1 MANDILGSELNID
14 GLIEAADKAQKAMDK
29 VADSAE
35 GAGKRISDVFKSIST
50 QGIDNTLQKLYD
62 LKATY
67 ESISKVEVKDAGLKE
82 IATNAKI
89 ALDEV
94 NKLIEGL
101 YKAYGAKTPTSTTAQ
116 QKAEENRYNEW
127 LRQKHEEEQIHKQ
140 IEDRKTQSTRSA
152 IAEQNQAYAE
162 ANAKKQSISR
172 DNDNVKTNAEVARKA
187 YEEQLRIYEN
197 LFAQAEKKRPDLID
211 VAKTRTDINA
221 IDSQLDKLMDRINRL
236 NNEMQLFKS
245 MENGKTLKTEDYAH
259 IGKVSDE
266 LNKLMAQYEALDK
279 LKIAMSSKSG
289 FEQAIADLS
298 GVSLQAQR
306 SKQALDDLA
315 QSYRTGTSA
324 FYQQMKTPEF
334 ALDFSKNSK
343 SIEEERQAIQL
354 LKQARESLD
363 KTTPD
368 GKKKVQE
375 LTDAIANHEKN
386 LKRATQSTQEY
397 SDAQRKLA
405 SQRLERIY
413 SQSPNL
419 AMNFSQ
425 SAKSIN
431 DQILAINRLK
441 SARDNLN
448 RGSFTSEDAYRKKVA
463 ELTNEI
469 KRQQTEVDKLRGEQ
483 EGLGKSHHSLMNTAD
498 QLQRKLALLFS
509 VSAIQGYIGKVV
521 AVRKEFELQQR
532 SLEILLQNK
541 KEADRLWD
549 QTIKL
554 AVKSPFT
561 VKQLVTYTKQLAAY
575 RIESDKLYETNKMLA
590 DVSAGLGVDMQR
602 LILAFGQVKAANFLR
617 GTELRQF
624 SEAGVN
630 MLDELAK
637 KFTEVEGRTVSVGE
651 VFDRVSKRM
660 VSFKDVEEVF
670 KNITSKGG
678 IFYQMQEKQAETL
691 AGQMA
696 NLRDSYD
703 LMLNEIGKDNEGII
717 KGSIQGLRNLIKE
730 WQLVAPAIAAA
741 VKIYA
746 TFLSL
751 KGLTK
756 LISGVK
762 LLHESLVN
770 VATGAKSAS
779 TALSKIGGTGG
790 GILMIVSII
799 ISLGVAIYDT
809 LNAAD
814 KFQRE
819 FNAIDRETLKN
830 EQEAISNFIELANVL
845 KNASEGSEEFNAAMD
860 DLKRIFKDMLPNEML
875 KIENIRKMEQGY
887 KDAAAAIRLY
897 YSIEASE
904 KKKAAAAKTLD
915 ENIEEDYDDFIKHF
929 KDSIEGGIEENV
941 LSQSLADNIRAGY
954 IGALNKTIDSA
965 KNGEIAATEES
976 LTNEFFKNLSNFT
989 GVNEE
994 ELKNALRIV
1003 SSYYKEQLDDIA
1015 DDIETYRQKIGDIDI
1030 QARPGETREIQKQ
1043 RLEYEKQAK
1052 VLGELGTKYSDLKA
1066 KIAAYY
1072 EILQKE
1078 RKGEKV
1084 DYPTKANLEKEIADS
1099 YRNLQVEVP
1108 IKPSFVMKE
1117 GETFD
1122 FSKLFTDQTAV
1133 DDEISRIGT
1142 AIYTSFKN
1150 QIIPP
1155 VNEASDSISILNN
1168 NAQALEQTT
1177 PSIWDFSSAMGGLE
1191 ESSTNIEQLD
1201 FTKPF
1206 DFLSQ
1211 YIDDADSASTA
1222 TGQLGED
1229 VDKLLNGFNLDPI
1242 QRFTRGVIESVA
1254 EASGLSL
1261 DLFDNIQMQ
1270 SGAALTDFHGKV
1282 KSAMEAVEARY
1293 LETKQILENNPIN
1306 STVVT
1311 YYVQSQGL
1319 ESVDELKKR
1328 MEEDR
1333 KLIQS
1338 YQQMLKRTGWVDPKA
1353 KKPKAKKDKKSKT
1366 TTKKTDD
1373 PAEAL
1378 RDLLGDMYDSFQDF
1392 NEEVSADAANTKIS
1406 EIYIKEFEKLAKKVT
1421 GFKLPFP
1428 KFEQGSDETFQK
1440 YMTELYRLAKQETKD
1455 RIDDDKRK
1463 AKEES
1468 YIEYAKELNEET
1480 KEHIDLLFEEYEIY
1494 KELEK
1499 IGMSPAMA
1507 KGLFGISTTSLNDI
1521 TQKLQELKDAGKFEG
1536 TNMTEAYEEYSKK
1549 IKDEETKQQQDR
1561 LKIYAEY
1568 AKKSVGERAKI
1579 ELEYLNHMAE
1589 IEKATV
1595 GRGTE
1600 KDSDGHLQS
1609 VYDNATAKAI
1619 EERNAALQKLEWEE
1633 FQKSDTFIMMFED
1646 LEFASEA
1653 LMRNTLEQLEN
1664 FRAEWADMPLEDVRA
1679 IIDKMNELKGGLM
1692 KLENPFKVVKKL
1704 KKELK
1709 GLKLSD
1715 LQTEAA
1721 GFETE
1726 IKKND
1731 ETISQLETIRTLRA
1745 GGKDLLPEQLSF
1757 LKAIGLAQNAELD
1770 AIDAEIGK
1778 RKDANNT
1785 ARQALE
1791 ITLSQIKKFKDLKTN
1806 YEAQEALI
1814 NTASDKAQELYDAF
1828 SELLKLFSDEDS
1840 IEFAF
1845 AEMGMS
1851 MVETVLQTL
1860 ALQIQL
1866 KAARVDA
1873 EGFGLAMNKAMGVIG
1888 WIVMGV
1894 QVISQVLGAIF
1905 GAKDKKLQKEIDK
1918 LDEDVEKLSKA
1929 LEKLEDALEKNYAF
1943 ASLRSDMQKINS
1955 NIDQQIAKRR
1965 RQIELEK
1972 DKKETDKDQIKDWED
1987 EIEELQEKRAEA
1999 HREMIES
2006 LGGVDDYRAATR
2018 EFVDAWVEAFNETG
2032 NGLQGLKGNFREFF
2046 KKIILEQAVMKGAG
2060 KIMEPLLDEINM
2072 SLDDYEIQGHE
2083 EQKIKALSEQKMKE
2097 LDEFLN
2103 VLFGENGMWNEW
2115 IDDKGQSLSG
2125 LQEGIQGVTEE
2136 TAQII
2141 EAYLNSIRFY
2151 IAQDNQNLADLRNF
2165 FIGSEA
2171 DTNPILSQLKM
2182 QTELIRAIKDMF
2194 SSVIY
2199 SGGHPTYG
2207 GAFLKVSL

>member
-509 VSAIQGYIGKVV
+509 VSAIQGYINKL
-521 AVRKEFELQQR
+521 ASVRAEFELQQR
-532 SLEILLQNK
+532 SLQIILSNK
-541 KEADRLWD
+541 QQADVLWNKTV
-549 QTIKL
+549 QL
-554 AVKSPFT
+554 ALKSPFR
-561 VKQLVTYTKQLAAY
+561 VKELTTYTKQLAAY
-575 RIESDKLYETNKMLA
+575 RIETSKLFETTKMLA

-602 LILAFGQVKAANFLR
+602 LILAYGQIKAAGFLR
-617 GTELRQF
+617 GTEVRQLT
-624 SEAGVN
+624 EAGVSVYE
-630 MLDELAK
+630 ELAK
-637 KFTEVEGRTVSVGE
+637 HFSAMEQTDVTVAEVI
-651 VFDRVSKRM
+651 KRISNKQ
-660 VSFKDVEEVF
+660 VTFADVEQIF
-670 KNITSKGG
+670 KNITGEGG
-678 IFYQMQEKQAETL
+678 VFYKMQEQQAETL
-691 AGQMA
+691 HGMIS
-696 NLRDSYD
+696 NLHDSVD
-703 LMLNEIGKDNEGII
+703 LMLNDIGKSNDGVMKNMISLAKFFIDNWRVLATVLKNVALTMATIGVTKFVSGWRMVATEG
-717 KGSIQGLRNLIKE
+717 
-730 WQLVAPAIAAA
+730 AAA
-741 VKIYA
+741 A
-746 TFLSL
+746 MAMNGMAGAGARL
-751 KGLTK
+751 
-756 LISGVK
+756 
-762 LLHESLVN
+762 N
-770 VATGAKSAS
+770 VAFKAIGKTIMAHPILAIVGALA
-779 TALSKIGGTGG
+779 AA
-790 GILMIVSII
+790 GI
-799 ISLGVAIYDT
+799 AIYDYFSAIDEANAVYDENARNISEQT
-809 LNAAD
+809 LKLRDYDDQVKQNNAAIAEHARLEKD
-814 KFQRE
+814 SAASKEDVAAAQQKANEASASNSKILADLKRLYPDVYKGIMQQKDGTIEVNKVIAEQNKLLETQMLLQRRAKGDWKSDDLIT
-819 FNAIDRETLKN
+819 NAN
-830 EQEAISNFIELANVL
+830 EAAESLAEYD
-845 KNASEGSEEFNAAMD
+845 NALD
-860 DLKRIFKDMLPNEML
+860 DLKIQAADAAVEINEQFAEGLITEKQKNNALEFISAIKEASDFKDVL
-875 KIENIRKMEQGY
+875 NIRFKYTKEEGGLTAINLVT
-887 KDAAAAIRLY
+887 KEIDNVRDAANKYQSTLNNLSSNLQKQQPIWRRTLKELLLDPVEGEEKARDFIKGQLYQFQIYDERIREWSFEEIVKYVGVELAYNTPSGETTDAASALTGWRKEIYDLCVALQRVTPDVKVPITPEDLLT
-897 YSIEASE
+897 AS
-904 KKKAAAAKTLD
+904 KPQVIALVTTWVNDIFSKAKAAAKAAAQPGQGVYDEKDKEQINQQINSSKDLYKYLGLTPSISSTFKKPKSKKTTQKTEDYRDDFANLLED
-915 ENIEEDYDDFIKHF
+915 IYKDYTDLADDFKEEDAIEKVTEAWKDDFQEMVKKI
-929 KDSIEGGIEENV
+929 
-941 LSQSLADNIRAGY
+941 
-954 IGALNKTIDSA
+954 
-965 KNGEIAATEES
+965 
-976 LTNEFFKNLSNFT
+976 KNLDFSWDDFDFT
-989 GVNEE
+989 NIDGVIT
-994 ELKNALRIV
+994 ALEKV
-1003 SSYYKEQLDDIA
+1003 KKATKDADIA
-1015 DDIETYRQKIGDIDI
+1015 LEIGNQI
-1030 QARPGETREIQKQ
+1030 
-1043 RLEYEKQAK
+1043 
-1052 VLGELGTKYSDLKA
+1052 SDLKVE
-1066 KIAAYY
+1066 KDI
-1072 EILQKE
+1072 KE
-1078 RKGEKV
+1078 AEK
-1084 DYPTKANLEKEIADS
+1084 
-1099 YRNLQVEVP
+1099 RVE
-1108 IKPSFVMKE
+1108 
-1117 GETFD
+1117 
-1122 FSKLFTDQTAV
+1122 
-1133 DDEISRIGT
+1133 
-1142 AIYTSFKN
+1142 
-1150 QIIPP
+1150 
-1155 VNEASDSISILNN
+1155 
-1168 NAQALEQTT
+1168 
-1177 PSIWDFSSAMGGLE
+1177 
-1191 ESSTNIEQLD
+1191 
-1201 FTKPF
+1201 
-1206 DFLSQ
+1206 
-1211 YIDDADSASTA
+1211 
-1222 TGQLGED
+1222 
-1229 VDKLLNGFNLDPI
+1229 
-1242 QRFTRGVIESVA
+1242 
-1254 EASGLSL
+1254 
-1261 DLFDNIQMQ
+1261 
-1270 SGAALTDFHGKV
+1270 
-1282 KSAMEAVEARY
+1282 
-1293 LETKQILENNPIN
+1293 
-1306 STVVT
+1306 
-1311 YYVQSQGL
+1311 
-1319 ESVDELKKR
+1319 
-1328 MEEDR
+1328 
-1333 KLIQS
+1333 
-1338 YQQMLKRTGWVDPKA
+1338 
-1353 KKPKAKKDKKSKT
+1353 
-1366 TTKKTDD
+1366 
-1373 PAEAL
+1373 L
-1378 RDLLGDMYDSFQDF
+1378 RD
-1392 NEEVSADAANTKIS
+1392 
-1406 EIYIKEFEKLAKKVT
+1406 KE
-1421 GFKLPFP
+1421 
-1428 KFEQGSDETFQK
+1428 
-1440 YMTELYRLAKQETKD
+1440 
-1455 RIDDDKRK
+1455 
-1463 AKEES
+1463 
-1468 YIEYAKELNEET
+1468 
-1480 KEHIDLLFEEYEIY
+1480 IDLLFEEYEIY
-1494 KELEK
+1494 KDIKELGISENWAKALFDINATSTKGLREELELRKDEFVGLKGEAKYNEFLEK
-1499 IGMSPAMA
+1499 ITE
-1507 KGLFGISTTSLNDI
+1507 LE
-1521 TQKLQELKDAGKFEG
+1521 QKEY
-1536 TNMTEAYEEYSKK
+1536 TE
-1549 IKDEETKQQQDR
+1549 R
-1561 LKIYAEY
+1561 LRQYVEY
-1568 AKKSVGERAKI
+1568 AKKSVSERAKLKLE
-1579 ELEYLNHMAE
+1579 ELTRLAE

-1785 ARQALE
+1785 AKQALE

-1840 IEFAF
+1840 IGFAF

-1873 EGFGLAMNKAMGVIG
+1873 EGFGLAMNKAMGVVG

-1943 ASLRSDMQKINS
+1943 ASLRSDMQKING

-1987 EIEELQEKRAEA
+1987 EIEELQEKRAEL
-1999 HREMIES
+1999 RKEMIES
-2006 LGGVDDYRAATR
+2006 LGGVEDYRSATR
-2018 EFVDAWVEAFNETG
+2018 EFVDAWVDAFNETG
-2032 NGLQGLKGNFREFF
+2032 NGLQGLTDNFREFF
-2046 KKIILEQAVMKGAG
+2046 KNIILEQAVMKGAG
-2060 KIMEPLLDEINM
+2060 KIMEPLLNEINK
-2072 SLDDYEIQGHE
+2072 SLGDYEIQNYE

-2103 VLFGENGMWNEW
+2103 GLFGDNGMWNEW

-2165 FIGSEA
+2165 FIGSEE